1 MENGLNVKKFWG
13 LWTIHSNFAENKLSY
28 LFQFLNK
35 CDCDLLLGY
44 RYRRRVHMHSCGS
57 KQNIDDKPWNVIA
70 YRTLLQQNSEN
81 SSQIS
86 TKKSKQRLIFF
97 HE

>member
-1 MENGLNVKKFWG
+1 
-13 LWTIHSNFAENKLSY
+13 
-28 LFQFLNK
+28 
-35 CDCDLLLGY
+35 
-44 RYRRRVHMHSCGS
+44 MHSCGS

-70 YRTLLQQNSEN
+70 YRTLLEQNSEN

-86 TKKSKQRLIFF
+86 TKKSKQRRLIFF